1 MLRRCDNLIDIYCK
15 DEKCPICGN
24 NIEFQFM
31 SWNYC
36 KKNRCYAFI
45 QYEDYKDDININI
58 NLAIFNKRFEFNSLD
73 DSDYIEKIKNQL
85 IEEIKYWKENDRY
98 LVQILMERS

>member
-1 MLRRCDNLIDIYCK
+1 MIDIYCK
-15 DEKCPICGN
+15 DGKCPICGN
-24 NIEFQFM
+24 DIEFQFM
-31 SWNYC
+31 GWSYC
-36 KKNRCYAFI
+36 KKNHCYAFI

-58 NLAIFNKRFEFNSLD
+58 NLAIFNHFDVFNKRFEFNSLD

-98 LVQILMERS
+98 IAKILSLK